1 MAPRFVLGQKW
12 IHFPPALTDSVS
24 SKTHRFPGKA
34 LKLTFLHVIR
44 LPPEMWPFMS
54 YPEE

>member
-1 MAPRFVLGQKW
+1 MAPRFVLGLKW
-12 IHFPPALTDSVS
+12 IHFPPALSESVS